1 LENETQKQ
9 QNPPLRGGLVARR
22 TGEYRDL
29 SNPILP
35 ENLNRCKPIF
45 LGCSGALSEIVRALR
60 RDLIPNG
67 EAMPSAHQFEA
78 SQKHQDGRFRRIG
91 EIPAQRSPR
100 PASARPKRREKVF
113 GVGRGLPLDR
123 NARARLM
130 HRARALMQR
139 TAPGKHYGPVT
150 AKALA
155 VLEALLWRFHNA
167 KDGRCFPSYPRIAEA
182 AGCAYSTVS
191 AAIQALEAAGLLEWV
206 NRIKRVRKWAPGL
219 PGIGASRIRVV
230 RTSNAYAFRD
240 PKPGPA
246 SKFEIKPGTTTQVL
260 FPSLVTGAPGLPD
273 GIDASLLHLSAG
285 VRSRNG

>member
-1 LENETQKQ
+1 MLSRTRAAGAQPRTTRVLAKSNILSTRPRTLLAVSGLLSQTGSIAARTWVVATSPTGR
-9 QNPPLRGGLVARR
+9 PP
-22 TGEYRDL
+22 
-29 SNPILP
+29 
-35 ENLNRCKPIF
+35 
-45 LGCSGALSEIVRALR
+45 
-60 RDLIPNG
+60 
-67 EAMPSAHQFEA
+67 
-78 SQKHQDGRFRRIG
+78 
-91 EIPAQRSPR
+91 
-100 PASARPKRREKVF
+100 
-113 GVGRGLPLDR
+113 
-123 NARARLM
+123 ARLM

-273 GIDASLLHLSAG
+273 GIEASLLHLSAG